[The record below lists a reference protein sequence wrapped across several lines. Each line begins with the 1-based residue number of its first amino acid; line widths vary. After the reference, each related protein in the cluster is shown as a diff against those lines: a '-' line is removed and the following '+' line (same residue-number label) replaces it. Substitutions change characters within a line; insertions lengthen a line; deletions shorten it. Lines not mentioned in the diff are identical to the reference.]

1 MSASSSPLQRTAPVV
16 CSGKNVKPMKPKA
29 TSSCSARVAGCYS
42 AMPSTHE
49 QGALKVH
56 CVALRGD
63 AQPAFLT
70 RSLSNGGRRRMLEAP
85 AQAWPVIESLHVK
98 LIGKRYYYYLIL
110 SHASTQWH
118 AWISDSLELH
128 IYNKTNLDSYL
139 FIHNLQHK

>member
-1 MSASSSPLQRTAPVV
+1 
-16 CSGKNVKPMKPKA
+16 
-29 TSSCSARVAGCYS
+29 
-42 AMPSTHE
+42 
-49 QGALKVH
+49 
-56 CVALRGD
+56 
-63 AQPAFLT
+63 
-70 RSLSNGGRRRMLEAP
+70 MLEAP